1 MWEIR
6 GYWLAKQSGSTALL
20 CIMGVIGNLGV
31 RVHGHPSSKFGLS
44 LMS

>member
-6 GYWLAKQSGSTALL
+6 GYWLATQSGSTALL

-31 RVHGHPSSKFGLS
+31 
-44 LMS
+44 